1 MKFKVAVKF
10 GQMKVGASNPKF
22 SLQNLIREKSKKVL
36 PKKNQSKN
44 HDAALPTIKEMDED
58 IDLDARSS
66 PDAER
71 PAGAPLQ
78 FEADPPL
85 ERVVPETQPAEH
97 PKGGLDAMVDKD
109 LFDCLK

>member
-1 MKFKVAVKF
+1 MKFNVAAKL
-10 GQMKVGASNPKF
+10 GQMKAGASNPKF

-66 PDAER
+66 PDVER
-71 PAGAPLQ
+71 LAGAPLE
-78 FEADPPL
+78 FRPDPPL
-85 ERVVPETQPAEH
+85 ERVVPEIQPAEP

-109 LFDCLK
+109 LLDCLK